1 MPHPV
6 TVNPSFLFSRGYPQR
21 PRTASFRAGSSLHR
35 AGAKEGPGLYVGN
48 SDCIGRSADTD
59 LALRIGF
66 DDRNVSLVALNFIY
80 KQLTHNIDLVTKM
93 AITVSPEI

>member
-66 DDRNVSLVALNFIY
+66 DD
-80 KQLTHNIDLVTKM
+80 HHGVTYRL
-93 AITVSPEI
+93 